1 MGNMLKIGT
10 LAGLI
15 VALSACAVGPDYK
28 APSNVNNIELTGTY
42 EQAEKLT
49 NWWQAFGDEDLNHLI
64 DEALKENRT
73 LFQAQANVLR
83 AYAIFRDSQNDLLP
97 KGTLDAGYSASK
109 NQTMLESDNDT
120 ILRGYNT
127 GANLTWDVDLFG
139 KVRRAVEASLA
150 DAEQA
155 DILWHDAQLQI
166 VSQVAASYGDY
177 RGAQFRL
184 KVAEQNLANLR
195 QTRTI
200 VKARYQAGFA
210 SELEMARINA
220 QVFEVEA
227 TVPQMRTLLAR
238 ADATLSALLAKKPG
252 ELVLNAQPE
261 LPQLSQP
268 VALVPGENYL
278 RYRADVASS
287 ERALA
292 ASTARIGVAT
302 ADLYPNVSV
311 SGFLGFL
318 SGPGLTLGGDTKS
331 WSVAPTIS
339 WQAADLASVKARIR
353 QANASTDIALAQ
365 FEQQVF
371 DALAD
376 MQFSLQSYNFSR
388 QQEQSTHHQ
397 WQASEKAMTI
407 ARQRF
412 EAGSGEFLELLEAQR
427 DALQSRD
434 QLALLEQQSFNRLVD
449 VYRAFGG
456 GISVI

>member
-1 MGNMLKIGT
+1 MGNILKIGT

-15 VALSACAVGPDYK
+15 SALAACAVGPDYQAPTK
-28 APSNVNNIELTGTY
+28 ANNIELASTY

-49 NWWQAFGDEDLNHLI
+49 NWWHAFGDEDLNQLI
-64 DEALKENRT
+64 DQALKENRT

-83 AYAIFRDSQNDLLP
+83 AYAIFRDSDNDLLP
-97 KGTLDAGYSASK
+97 KGSLNAGYEAGK
-109 NQTMLESDNDT
+109 NITVLESDDDT
-120 ILRGYNT
+120 IARGYNA
-127 GANLTWDVDLFG
+127 GANLTWDIDLFG
-139 KVRRAVEASLA
+139 KVRRAIEASLA
-150 DAEQA
+150 EAEQA

-166 VSQVAASYGDY
+166 ISQVAATYGDY

-200 VKARYQAGFA
+200 VKARFQAGFA
-210 SELEMARINA
+210 SELEMARIDA
-220 QVFEVEA
+220 QVFQVEA
-227 TVPQMRTLLAR
+227 SVPQMRNLLAR

-252 ELVLNAQPE
+252 ELALSTEPE
-261 LPQLSQP
+261 LPELSKP
-268 VALVPGENYL
+268 VALVSGENYL

-339 WQAADLASVKARIR
+339 WQAADLGSIKARIR
-353 QANASTDIALAQ
+353 QAEANSDIALAQ

-388 QQEQSTHHQ
+388 QQQQSTEHQ
-397 WQASEKAMTI
+397 WQASERAMTL

-427 DALQSRD
+427 DALQSRE
-434 QLALLEQQSFNRLVD
+434 QLAVQEQQSFNRLVD
-449 VYRAFGG
+449 IYRAFGG

>member
-1 MGNMLKIGT
+1 MGNIFKIGT

-15 VALSACAVGPDYK
+15 SALAACAVGPDYQAPTK
-28 APSNVNNIELTGTY
+28 ANNIELASAY

-49 NWWQAFGDEDLNHLI
+49 NWWHAFGDEDLNQLI
-64 DEALKENRT
+64 DQALKENRT

-83 AYAIFRDSQNDLLP
+83 AYAIFRDSDNDLLP
-97 KGTLDAGYSASK
+97 KGSLNAGYEAGK
-109 NQTMLESDNDT
+109 NITVLESDDDT
-120 ILRGYNT
+120 IARGYNA

-139 KVRRAVEASLA
+139 KVRRAIEASLA
-150 DAEQA
+150 EAEQA

-166 VSQVAASYGDY
+166 ISQVAATYGDY

-200 VKARYQAGFA
+200 VKARFQAGFA
-210 SELEMARINA
+210 SELEMARIDA
-220 QVFEVEA
+220 QVFQVEA
-227 TVPQMRTLLAR
+227 SVPQMRNLLAR

-252 ELVLNAQPE
+252 ELALSTEPE
-261 LPQLSQP
+261 LPQLSKP

-339 WQAADLASVKARIR
+339 WQAADLGSIKARIR
-353 QANASTDIALAQ
+353 QAEANSDIALAQ

-388 QQEQSTHHQ
+388 QQQQSTEHQ
-397 WQASEKAMTI
+397 WQASERAMTL

-427 DALQSRD
+427 DALQSRE
-434 QLALLEQQSFNRLVD
+434 QLAVQEQQSFNRLVD
-449 VYRAFGG
+449 IYRAFGG

>member
-1 MGNMLKIGT
+1 MTNILKIGT
-10 LAGLI
+10 LAGLLA
-15 VALSACAVGPDYK
+15 ALSACAVGPDYQ
-28 APSNVNNIELTGTY
+28 APTKVENIALTNTY
-42 EQAEKLT
+42 QQAAKLT

-64 DEALKENRT
+64 KIALDENRT

-83 AYAIFRDSQNDLLP
+83 AYAIFRDSANDLMP
-97 KGTLDAGYSASK
+97 KGTLDAGYQAAK
-109 NQTMLESDNDT
+109 NPTVLSSDNEAIT
-120 ILRGYNT
+120 RGYST
-127 GANLTWDVDLFG
+127 GANLTWDIDLFG

-150 DAEQA
+150 EAEQA
-155 DILWHDAQLQI
+155 DILWQDAQLQI
-166 VSQVAASYGDY
+166 ISQVAASYGDY

-200 VKARYQAGFA
+200 VRARFQAGFA
-210 SELEMARINA
+210 SELEIARIDA
-220 QVFEVEA
+220 QVFQVEA
-227 TVPQMRTLLAR
+227 SVPQMRTLLAR

-252 ELVLNAQPE
+252 QLALSNEPD

-268 VALVPGENYL
+268 VALVQGENYL

-318 SGPGLTLGGDTKS
+318 SGPGLTLGGETKS
-331 WSVAPTIS
+331 WSVAPTLS
-339 WQAADLASVKARIR
+339 WQAADLGSVKARIR
-353 QANASTDIALAQ
+353 QAEASSDIALAQ

-388 QQEQSTHHQ
+388 QQQQSTEYQ

-434 QLALLEQQSFNRLVD
+434 QLALLEQQSFNLLVD
-449 VYRAFGG
+449 IYRAFGG

>member
-1 MGNMLKIGT
+1 MGNILKIGT

-15 VALSACAVGPDYK
+15 SALAACAVGPDYQAPTK
-28 APSNVNNIELTGTY
+28 ANNIELASTY

-49 NWWQAFGDEDLNHLI
+49 NWWHAFGDEDLNQLI
-64 DEALKENRT
+64 DQALKENRT

-83 AYAIFRDSQNDLLP
+83 AYAIFRDSDNDLLP
-97 KGTLDAGYSASK
+97 KGSLNAGYEAGK
-109 NQTMLESDNDT
+109 NITVLESDDDT
-120 ILRGYNT
+120 IARGYNA

-139 KVRRAVEASLA
+139 KVRRAIEASLA
-150 DAEQA
+150 EAEQA

-166 VSQVAASYGDY
+166 ISQVAATYGDY

-200 VKARYQAGFA
+200 VKARFQAGFA
-210 SELEMARINA
+210 SELEMARIDA
-220 QVFEVEA
+220 QVFQVEA
-227 TVPQMRTLLAR
+227 SVPQMRNLLAR
-238 ADATLSALLAKKPG
+238 AEATLSALLAKKPG
-252 ELVLNAQPE
+252 ELALSTEPE
-261 LPQLSQP
+261 LPQLSKP

-339 WQAADLASVKARIR
+339 WQAADLGSIKARIR
-353 QANASTDIALAQ
+353 QAEANSDIALAQ

-388 QQEQSTHHQ
+388 QHQQSTEHQ
-397 WQASEKAMTI
+397 WQASERAMTL

-427 DALQSRD
+427 DALQSRE
-434 QLALLEQQSFNRLVD
+434 QLAVQEQQSFNRLVD
-449 VYRAFGG
+449 IYRAFGG

>member
-1 MGNMLKIGT
+1 MGNILKIGT

-15 VALSACAVGPDYK
+15 SALAACAVGPDYQAPTK
-28 APSNVNNIELTGTY
+28 ANNIELASAY

-49 NWWQAFGDEDLNHLI
+49 NWWNAFGDEDLNQLI
-64 DEALKENRT
+64 DQALKENRT

-83 AYAIFRDSQNDLLP
+83 AYAIFRDSDNDLLP
-97 KGTLDAGYSASK
+97 KGSLNAGYEAGK
-109 NQTMLESDNDT
+109 NITVLESDDDT
-120 ILRGYNT
+120 IARGYNA

-139 KVRRAVEASLA
+139 KVRRAIEASLA
-150 DAEQA
+150 EAEQA

-166 VSQVAASYGDY
+166 ISQVAATYGDY

-200 VKARYQAGFA
+200 VKARFQAGFA
-210 SELEMARINA
+210 SELEMARIDA
-220 QVFEVEA
+220 QVFQVEA
-227 TVPQMRTLLAR
+227 SVPQMRNLLAR
-238 ADATLSALLAKKPG
+238 AEATLSALLAKKPG
-252 ELVLNAQPE
+252 ELALSTEPE
-261 LPQLSQP
+261 LPQLSKP

-339 WQAADLASVKARIR
+339 WQAADLGSIKARIR
-353 QANASTDIALAQ
+353 QAEANSDIALAQ

-388 QQEQSTHHQ
+388 QQQQSTEHQ
-397 WQASEKAMTI
+397 WQASERAMI
-407 ARQRF
+407 LARQRF

-427 DALQSRD
+427 DALQSRE
-434 QLALLEQQSFNRLVD
+434 QLAVQEQQSFNRLVD
-449 VYRAFGG
+449 IYRAFGG

>member
-1 MGNMLKIGT
+1 
-10 LAGLI
+10 
-15 VALSACAVGPDYK
+15 
-28 APSNVNNIELTGTY
+28 
-42 EQAEKLT
+42 
-49 NWWQAFGDEDLNHLI
+49 
-64 DEALKENRT
+64 
-73 LFQAQANVLR
+73 
-83 AYAIFRDSQNDLLP
+83 
-97 KGTLDAGYSASK
+97 
-109 NQTMLESDNDT
+109 MLESDDDT
-120 ILRGYNT
+120 IARGYNA

-139 KVRRAVEASLA
+139 KVRRAIEASLA
-150 DAEQA
+150 EAEQA

-166 VSQVAASYGDY
+166 ISQVAATYGDY

-200 VKARYQAGFA
+200 VKARFQAGFA
-210 SELEMARINA
+210 SELEMARIDA
-220 QVFEVEA
+220 QVFQVEA
-227 TVPQMRTLLAR
+227 SVPQMRNLLAR

-252 ELVLNAQPE
+252 ELALSTEPE
-261 LPQLSQP
+261 LPQLSKP

-339 WQAADLASVKARIR
+339 WQAADLGSIKARIR
-353 QANASTDIALAQ
+353 QAEANSDIALAQ

-388 QQEQSTHHQ
+388 QQQQSTEHQ
-397 WQASEKAMTI
+397 WQASERAMTL

-427 DALQSRD
+427 DALQSRE
-434 QLALLEQQSFNRLVD
+434 QLAVQEQQSFNRLVD
-449 VYRAFGG
+449 IYRAFGG